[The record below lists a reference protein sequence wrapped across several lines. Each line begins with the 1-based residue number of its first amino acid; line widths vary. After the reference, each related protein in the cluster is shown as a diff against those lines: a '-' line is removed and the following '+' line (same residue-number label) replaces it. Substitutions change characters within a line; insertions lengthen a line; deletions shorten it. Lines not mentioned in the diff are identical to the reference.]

1 MHASSNQGAIVMI
14 HVGRLWRMQVH
25 YLETLHALSGRV
37 AGTMVPDA
45 EELKV
50 HAKLHPKLPTRDAKN
65 PPKYSAAH
73 FYAALH
79 VQAAV
84 RGFLR
89 RHALREVGESPLL
102 LRQQL
107 FSHQLGFRLPP
118 SRFSGAGSTILE
130 DAREGYASSS
140 GTAVAEGSGM
150 AGSIPGC
157 TADNA
162 QVNMGIEHG

>member
-1 MHASSNQGAIVMI
+1 MLLMPYHHVEKTVIVTLMGARSS
-14 HVGRLWRMQVH
+14 HVQVH

-50 HAKLHPKLPTRDAKN
+50 HAKLHPKLPARDANN

-89 RHALREVGESPLL
+89 RHALREVGEAPRL

-107 FSHQLGFRLPP
+107 SHQLGFRLPQ
-118 SRFSGAGSTILE
+118 SRFSGTGTGILE
-130 DAREGYASSS
+130 DVREGRHASVSSS
-140 GTAVAEGSGM
+140 GGAAEGSSI
-150 AGSIPGC
+150 AGTSVSC
-157 TADNA
+157 
-162 QVNMGIEHG
+162 Q